1 MKIGTLAIR
10 PARRPDLDGILGIE
24 RDSFADPWSRESFEA
39 VLGLDRMFVLVA
51 EHADGDEREGGSRG
65 RRIVGFVVSLLL
77 LDEAEIADLA
87 VAPAAR
93 RCGVGGRLLE
103 RMIAEVAREG
113 VRTLFLEVRESN
125 SAARALYA
133 SQSFLPVGRRLRY
146 YRHPVEDALLLRREL
161 APT

>member
-1 MKIGTLAIR
+1 MKIGTLTIR
-10 PARRPDLDGILGIE
+10 SARHPDLEAILGIE
-24 RDSFADPWSRESFEA
+24 RDSFADPWSRKSFEA
-39 VLGLDRMFVLVA
+39 VLGLERMRVLVA
-51 EHADGDEREGGSRG
+51 EHADGEERTGDSGG
-65 RRIVGFVVSLLL
+65 RRIVGYVVSLLL

-103 RMIAEVAREG
+103 RMIAEVARER
-113 VRTLFLEVRESN
+113 VCTLFLEVRESN

-133 SQSFLPVGRRLRY
+133 SQSFLPVGRRRGY